1 MPLEIKVRAIA
12 DVSAVQQALD
22 DLEKNARIR
31 VPIEAQSTNSEPR
44 ETRALKDQ
52 AAAYRKL
59 NTLVKQ
65 YDKMQSRVRN
75 GWEKSIS
82 DWDTKNR
89 DSEQQL
95 ARRAQITE
103 QLTTVMNRYN
113 KALQLEKQNFKSSA
127 FNNVRDEISQYRTS
141 RGGIID
147 LASLSQEA
155 FAELEANLDRY
166 ARAMRQVNIEATE
179 FTRNRSVERTIN
191 SEATALKNLSRQMSD
206 YINANRNLINN
217 REGYRNLTSLFD
229 RVNTGQV
236 DSSSARKEYSAIRAE
251 MKALG
256 LESETLGQRISKL
269 FGDHFNTAVALAGIN
284 ALQAGIQQLVV
295 SVRDVDTA
303 MTEMRK
309 VSDLTGSELDQFL
322 DDAASRAQSLGA
334 SLSDTVYATADAVK
348 LGYDVDEAETLAD
361 SSLVYMNVG
370 DNIAS
375 IDDASSSLIS
385 TMKAFNIEA
394 ENSIGIVDKF
404 NTAGNQFSIGSGDIG
419 EALQRSASA
428 LEFGNN
434 SLEESI
440 GLITAG
446 LTTQPLLL
454 ATMECKPTKLLE
466 SPKALCTTT
475 WQEIAGVK
483 VAKAEKSIG
492 IA

>member
-22 DLEKNARIR
+22 ALEKNARIR
-31 VPIEAQSTNSEPR
+31 VPI
-44 ETRALKDQ
+44 
-52 AAAYRKL
+52 
-59 NTLVKQ
+59 
-65 YDKMQSRVRN
+65 
-75 GWEKSIS
+75 
-82 DWDTKNR
+82 DT
-89 DSEQQL
+89 EQQL
-95 ARRAQITE
+95 AQRAARRAQITE

-147 LASLSQEA
+147 LDSLSQEA

-166 ARAMRQVNIEATE
+166 ARAMRQVNIEAAE

-251 MKALG
+251 MKTLG

-295 SVRDVDTA
+295 SVRDVDAA

-334 SLSDTVYATADAVK
+334 SLADTVYATADAVK
-348 LGYDVDEAETLAD
+348 LGYGVDEAETLAD

-404 NTAGNQFSIGSGDIG
+404 NAVGNQFSIGSGDIG

-440 GLITAG
+440 GLITSG
-446 LTTQPLLL
+446 FDIVQNPQIIGT
-454 ATMECKPTKLLE
+454 
-466 SPKALCTTT
+466 ALKTLSMNLR
-475 WQEIAGVK
+475 G
-483 VAKAEKSIG
+483 AKADLEAAGEDTEGMANSTAELRDELLKLTGVDIMLDEDERKLVLFKPAQIG
-492 IA
+492 EHPEVGNSEGKACA

>member
-59 NTLVKQ
+59 NTLMKQ
-65 YDKMQSRVRN
+65 
-75 GWEKSIS
+75 
-82 DWDTKNR
+82 WDTKNR

-103 QLTTVMNRYN
+103 RLTTAMNRYN

-127 FNNVRDEISQYRTS
+127 FNNVRDEIAQYRTS
-141 RGGIID
+141 KGGIID
-147 LASLSQEA
+147 LDSLSPEA
-155 FAELEANLDRY
+155 FAELAANLDRY
-166 ARAMRQVNIEATE
+166 ARTMRQVNTEATE

-269 FGDHFNTAVALAGIN
+269 FGDHFNTAIALAGVN
-284 ALQAGIQQLVV
+284 ALQAGMQQLVV
-295 SVRDVDTA
+295 SVRDVDAA

-322 DDAASRAQSLGA
+322 DDAASRAQSLGV

-348 LGYDVDEAETLAD
+348 LGYDIDEAETLAD

-404 NTAGNQFSIGSGDIG
+404 NTVGNQFSIGSGDIG

-446 LTTQPLLL
+446 FDIVQNSQTLGGFALLF
-454 ATMECKPTKLLE
+454 
-466 SPKALCTTT
+466 SN
-475 WQEIAGVK
+475 I
-483 VAKAEKSIG
+483 
-492 IA
+492 